1 MYVSTEQMFN
11 RLTILNGSDDSDNVQ
26 RNSTC
31 SAAFGSLFRIAC
43 AALLFLV
50 VIAAAKGVN
59 PALSL
64 IVRSSPG

>member
-1 MYVSTEQMFN
+1 MYVSPEMFN
-11 RLTILNGSDDSDNVQ
+11 RFTTLNGSDDSDNMQ
-26 RNSTC
+26 GSTTC
-31 SAAFGSLFRIAC
+31 SAALGSLFRIAC